1 MEPLR
6 GPFRMIG
13 LYDGATFK
21 ECLTGLAWPLA
32 QTRAAETL
40 KGEFLQGQGSAVAR
54 YPRRPVRRR
63 ARNAARPAARDRC
76 SMRARAQARLDAMEN
91 QRIVLASRPEGWV
104 TPENFDC
111 RRPRCRGRG
120 EGEVLVKNLWLSLDP
135 YMRGRMSDTKSYVKG
150 VGIGEVMVGQ
160 TVGEVVESKHPG
172 FKPGDKALTQLGW
185 QLYGKAKGEEL
196 NRIDA
201 SRAPLSYYLGV
212 LGMPGMTAYFGL
224 KEIGQPKPGETLVV
238 SAASGAVGSVV
249 GQLAKLW
256 DCRAVGIAGG
266 REKCDYVTRKLGFDA
281 CVDYKA
287 GRLREDLKEACPKG
301 VDVYFDNVGGEIL
314 DLALARMNLFG
325 RIVVCGTISDYNAT
339 EPYRVRNLRA
349 VLVNR
354 LKVQGMIVF
363 DWKERYGEAL
373 KALGGYYA
381 AGKLKTRESVV
392 EGLANAPQGLI
403 SLLKG
408 GNFGKQLVKLA

>member
-1 MEPLR
+1 
-6 GPFRMIG
+6 
-13 LYDGATFK
+13 
-21 ECLTGLAWPLA
+21 
-32 QTRAAETL
+32 
-40 KGEFLQGQGSAVAR
+40 
-54 YPRRPVRRR
+54 
-63 ARNAARPAARDRC
+63 
-76 SMRARAQARLDAMEN
+76 MEN

-104 TPENFDC
+104 VAENFRLEKAPLPAPGD
-111 RRPRCRGRG
+111 
-120 EGEVLVKNLWLSLDP
+120 GEVLVKNLWLSLDP
-135 YMRGRMSDTKSYVKG
+135 YMRGRMSDAKSYVKG
-150 VGIGEVMVGQ
+150 VDIGEVMVGQ

-196 NRIDA
+196 NRIDP

-224 KEIGQPKPGETLVV
+224 KELGQPKPGETVLV

-256 DCRAVGIAGG
+256 GCRAVGIAGG
-266 REKCDYVTRKLGFDA
+266 REKCDYVTRELGFDA
-281 CVDYKA
+281 CIDYKA
-287 GRLREDLKEACPKG
+287 GKLRDELKEKI
-301 VDVYFDNVGGEIL
+301 DVYFDNVGGEML
-314 DLALARMNLFG
+314 DTVLTRMNLFG
-325 RIVVCGTISDYNAT
+325 RIVVCGMIADYNAT
-339 EPYRVRNLRA
+339 EPYRFRNLRA

-363 DWKERYGEAL
+363 DWKDRYVEAL
-373 KALGGYYA
+373 KALAGYYA

-403 SLLKG
+403 ALLKG